1 MNNYDEI
8 KMLVEASRRALA
20 GNVNES
26 NTTDIRKQYGLINE
40 QKVVDTKE
48 IDIED
53 TETDKE
59 TDKETGKDSEQIGV
73 KKDKQ
78 KAYRVINN
86 VIILH
91 GKTKADLQLTTDEKN
106 ALTSSVDEFRT
117 DVAELTDF
125 GELNVYPENVEWN
138 GKILELDLEFFFS
151 INEPNG
157 LYVKSDMVKIDQN
170 YMGMIAKLQSY
181 YEKFKAKWSK
191 IVASRQEDVEE

>member
-20 GNVNES
+20 GNMNES
-26 NTTDIRKQYGLINE
+26 NSTDIRKQYGIINE

-48 IDIED
+48 IDVED
-53 TETDKE
+53 TETNN
-59 TDKETGKDSEQIGV
+59 ETGKDSEQIGV

-125 GELNVYPENVEWN
+125 GDLNVYPENVEWN
-138 GKILELDLEFFFS
+138 GKILELDL
-151 INEPNG
+151 
-157 LYVKSDMVKIDQN
+157 
-170 YMGMIAKLQSY
+170 
-181 YEKFKAKWSK
+181 
-191 IVASRQEDVEE
+191 

>member
-20 GNVNES
+20 GNMNES
-26 NTTDIRKQYGLINE
+26 NTTDIRKQYGLLTE
-40 QKVVDTKE
+40 QNVVDTKE

-53 TETDKE
+53 VKTTEEPEKDTNGIVNKE
-59 TDKETGKDSEQIGV
+59 
-73 KKDKQ
+73 DKQ
-78 KAYRVINN
+78 KAYRIINN
-86 VIILH
+86 IIILH

-106 ALTSSVDEFRT
+106 ALTSSVDEFRNE
-117 DVAELTDF
+117 VAELTDF
-125 GELNVYPENVEWN
+125 GDLNVYPENVEWS

-157 LYVKSDMVKIDQN
+157 LYVKGDMVKVDQD
-170 YMGMIAKLQSY
+170 YMGMIGKLQSY

-191 IVASRQEDVEE
+191 VVASRQEDVEE

>member
-20 GNVNES
+20 GNMNES
-26 NTTDIRKQYGLINE
+26 NTTDIRKQYGLLTE
-40 QKVVDTKE
+40 QNVEDTKE

-53 TETDKE
+53 VKTTEE
-59 TDKETGKDSEQIGV
+59 PEKDSDDTVI

-78 KAYRVINN
+78 KAYRIINN
-86 VIILH
+86 IIILH

-125 GELNVYPENVEWN
+125 GDLNVYPENVEWN

-181 YEKFKAKWSK
+181 YEKFKTKWSK

>member
-20 GNVNES
+20 GNMNKS
-26 NTTDIRKQYGLINE
+26 NTTDIRKQYGLLTE
-40 QKVVDTKE
+40 QNVEDTKE

-53 TETDKE
+53 VKTTEE
-59 TDKETGKDSEQIGV
+59 PEKDSDDTVI

-78 KAYRVINN
+78 KAYRIINN
-86 VIILH
+86 IIILH

-125 GELNVYPENVEWN
+125 GDLNVYPENVEWN

-181 YEKFKAKWSK
+181 YEKFKTKWSK
-191 IVASRQEDVEE
+191 IVASRQEDVQE

>member
-20 GNVNES
+20 GNMNES
-26 NTTDIRKQYGLINE
+26 NSTDIRKQYGIINE

-48 IDIED
+48 IDVED
-53 TETDKE
+53 TETNN
-59 TDKETGKDSEQIGV
+59 ETGKDSDQIGV

-86 VIILH
+86 IIILH

-125 GELNVYPENVEWN
+125 GELNVYPENVEWS

-157 LYVKSDMVKIDQN
+157 LYIKSDMVKIDQN
-170 YMGMIAKLQSY
+170 YMGMITKLQSY